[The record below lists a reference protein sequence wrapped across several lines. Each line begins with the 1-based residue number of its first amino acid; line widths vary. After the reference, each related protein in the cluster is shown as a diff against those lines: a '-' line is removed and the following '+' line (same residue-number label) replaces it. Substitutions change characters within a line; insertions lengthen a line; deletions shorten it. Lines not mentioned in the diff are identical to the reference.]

1 MSPSRIFAFSL
12 CIVLFSSIRL
22 ESQETPTTLT
32 CLSNAKAT
40 RDYAFVEKR
49 WEGEEGNT
57 MFGLSRMF
65 KIQTR
70 DSKVANAFYS
80 LRDKVFSGL
89 DTDRPIVRSI
99 TRYTDGVDKGEEFL
113 GAVLMRTE
121 DAVFLMWT
129 NRSNKIWLATV
140 DLTHHRATL
149 TQVFQ
154 GATSVGGEIETLDC
168 R

>member
-22 ESQETPTTLT
+22 ESQELPTTIA
-32 CLSNAKAT
+32 CMSNAKAV

-49 WEGEEGNT
+49 WKGEEGNA
-57 MFGLSRMF
+57 MFGSSPLF
-65 KIQTR
+65 KIETR
-70 DSKVANAFYS
+70 DSKVANAYFS
-80 LRDKVFSGL
+80 LRDKIFSGL

-99 TRYTDGVDKGEEFL
+99 TRYTDGVDQVEEFL
-113 GAVLMRTE
+113 ATVTMRTN

-129 NRSNKIWLATV
+129 NRINKIWLATV
-140 DLTHHRATL
+140 DLTHRRTTL
-149 TQVFQ
+149 TQVYQ
-154 GATSVGGEIETLDC
+154 GITSVGGEIETLDC

>member
-1 MSPSRIFAFSL
+1 MSLSRIFAFSL

-22 ESQETPTTLT
+22 ESQELPATLT

-57 MFGLSRMF
+57 MFGLPRMF

-99 TRYTDGVDKGEEFL
+99 TRYTDGVDKGEKFM
-113 GAVLMRTE
+113 GAVVMRTH
-121 DAVFLMWT
+121 DAIFLIWT
-129 NRSNKIWLATV
+129 NDINKMWLATV
-140 DLTHHRATL
+140 DLTHRRATL

>member
-22 ESQETPTTLT
+22 ESQELPTTLA
-32 CLSNAKAT
+32 CMSNAKAV
-40 RDYAFVEKR
+40 RDYYFVEKR
-49 WEGEEGNT
+49 WKGEEGSA
-57 MFGLSRMF
+57 MFGSSPMF
-65 KIQTR
+65 KIETR
-70 DSKVANAFYS
+70 DSKVENLFFT

-99 TRYTDGVDKGEEFL
+99 TRYTDGVDQVAEFL
-113 GAVLMRTE
+113 ATVTMRTN

-129 NRSNKIWLATV
+129 NRINKIWLATV
-140 DLTHHRATL
+140 DLTHCRATL

-154 GATSVGGEIETLDC
+154 GVTSVGGEIETLDC

>member
-1 MSPSRIFAFSL
+1 M
-12 CIVLFSSIRL
+12 
-22 ESQETPTTLT
+22 
-32 CLSNAKAT
+32 SNAKAA

-49 WEGEEGNT
+49 WGGEEGNA
-57 MFGLSRMF
+57 MFGSSRMF
-65 KIQTR
+65 QIQTR

-99 TRYTDGVDKGEEFL
+99 TRYTDGMEKAEGFMA
-113 GAVLMRTE
+113 AVLMRTH

-129 NRSNKIWLATV
+129 NNINKIWLATV
-140 DLTHHRATL
+140 DLTHRRATL

-154 GATSVGGEIETLDC
+154 GVTSVGGEIETLDC

>member
-1 MSPSRIFAFSL
+1 MADAF
-12 CIVLFSSIRL
+12 F
-22 ESQETPTTLT
+22 
-32 CLSNAKAT
+32 
-40 RDYAFVEKR
+40 
-49 WEGEEGNT
+49 
-57 MFGLSRMF
+57 
-65 KIQTR
+65 
-70 DSKVANAFYS
+70 S

-99 TRYTDGVDKGEEFL
+99 TRYTDGVEEGQEFP
-113 GAVLMRTE
+113 GTVLMRTE

-129 NRSNKIWLATV
+129 NRINKIWLATV
-140 DLTHHRATL
+140 DLTHRRATL